1 MTLVPFGLSPHSLQI
16 PEPRSGSV
24 LHVRSGRFP
33 TIQLSGKTL
42 VTLME
47 DVRDW
52 ATFGVGI
59 SGDQDSV
66 ELRHLNRRSLGRR
79 RVSNAK
85 AGTVTCSLTFRIGF
99 RAL

>member
-1 MTLVPFGLSPHSLQI
+1 MTLVIRLVAAFSSDPGAEIRFSVACAL
-16 PEPRSGSV
+16 GS
-24 LHVRSGRFP
+24 FP
-33 TIQLSGKTL
+33 NDPLSGNTL

-66 ELRHLNRRSLGRR
+66 ELRYLNRRSLGRR
-79 RVSNAK
+79 RVSKAK
-85 AGTVTCSLTFRIGF
+85 ASTMTCSLTSRIGF